1 MSISNLLAS
10 FFRLH
15 VVIRLLIIIMGVLT
29 FFGSLA
35 HVVEP
40 RTFPTLFD
48 GLWWA
53 IVTTSTVGYGDLV
66 PTTPL
71 GRILAVLLI
80 LAGAGFVTYYMA
92 QLSSHV
98 IEAQNAARDGQMT
111 FNGKAHIIIV
121 GWNTRT
127 KNIIHHVQQKTNHN
141 NIVLIDGTL
150 KMNPFHASNIHFIKG
165 DSTQDKTLRQANIA
179 HANTLLITADQNK
192 NELQADMHSILTL
205 IAAKGIQPNIY
216 AITEILT
223 TDQINNA
230 WRAGADEVM
239 ESNMFMSHV
248 MTNSLLER
256 GMADIVML
264 LLDQLHGDKFS
275 FQTIQ
280 DQFIGKTFHIA
291 AAHFLGE
298 NKVLIGIKRN
308 KECYVNPTISFVI
321 EKGDSFILIEH

>member
-1 MSISNLLAS
+1 MSISNMLAS

-15 VVIRLLIIIMGVLT
+15 VVIRLLIIIMGVL
-29 FFGSLA
+29 FIFGSLA
-35 HVVEP
+35 HLIEP
-40 RTFPTLFD
+40 EVFPTIFD

-66 PTTPL
+66 PQSPL
-71 GRILAVLLI
+71 GKVLAVFLI
-80 LAGAGFVTYYMA
+80 LAGAGFVTFYMA
-92 QLSSHV
+92 QLSKHV

-111 FNGKAHIIIV
+111 FNGKNHIIIV

-127 KNIIHHVQQKTNHN
+127 KNIIQHIQTKAKNIS
-141 NIVLIDGTL
+141 IVLIDGTV
-150 KMNPFHASNIHFIKG
+150 KNNPIHSNKVHFIKG
-165 DSTQDKTLRQANIA
+165 DSTQDKTLRQANITFA
-179 HANTLLITADQNK
+179 STLLITADQNK
-192 NELQADMHSILTL
+192 NELQADMHSVLTL
-205 IAAKGIQPNIY
+205 IAAKGIHPNIY

-239 ESNMFMSHV
+239 ESNMFLSHV

-275 FQTIQ
+275 FQTI
-280 DQFIGKTFHIA
+280 DDKWIGKTFHVA

-298 NKVLIGIKRN
+298 HKVLIGIKRS
-308 KECYVNPTISFVI
+308 KECYVNPSISFVI
-321 EKGDSFILIEH
+321 EKDDSFILIEH